1 MSPKEIFDFQ
11 VSSQHKETYLGHWMS
26 FLRIAV
32 NISPQTMPPSPL
44 RQPHA
49 SLLVDGVSK
58 FKGLYL
64 PALIFLSNYFRSVL
78 GYLLL
83 VFVTD
88 LKTLFRLCICFLL
101 SSVSF
106 ISSKMQA
113 SAAIHTCRWRLRA
126 LVSRSRWHHVAFAV
140 QLRAKTLLP
149 AYSNC
154 SFSIFV
160 LAQGTATSCHVCYYR
175 AETRFSP
182 LSQLTSQLLWLLPT
196 AEWAQAITFI
206 QCACFSH

>member
-1 MSPKEIFDFQ
+1 
-11 VSSQHKETYLGHWMS
+11 MS

-32 NISPQTMPPSPL
+32 NIPPQTMPPSPL

-106 ISSKMQA
+106 ISSK
-113 SAAIHTCRWRLRA
+113 I
-126 LVSRSRWHHVAFAV
+126 
-140 QLRAKTLLP
+140 
-149 AYSNC
+149 
-154 SFSIFV
+154 
-160 LAQGTATSCHVCYYR
+160 
-175 AETRFSP
+175 
-182 LSQLTSQLLWLLPT
+182 
-196 AEWAQAITFI
+196 
-206 QCACFSH
+206 